1 MGKTTVQEIDA
12 IFDPSQATLP
22 ESAHCDVKAKVET
35 LYADL
40 GISCAMVGAW
50 KDQDGCAECTGSA
63 DDEYKAIHQ
72 GSTAYACAG
81 AVDVDEHAGH
91 DHDEDDHDDH
101 EPTAPETTN
110 SAWRTLGST
119 SLAAICSLLMLLSR

>member
-1 MGKTTVQEIDA
+1 MG
-12 IFDPSQATLP
+12 
-22 ESAHCDVKAKVET
+22 
-35 LYADL
+35 

-63 DDEYKAIHQ
+63 DDEYKSIHQ

-81 AVDVDEHAGH
+81 AVDGDDHAGH

-101 EPTAPETTN
+101 DDHEPTDEEIIS

>member
-1 MGKTTVQEIDA
+1 MG
-12 IFDPSQATLP
+12 
-22 ESAHCDVKAKVET
+22 KAKVET

-50 KDQDGCAECTGSA
+50 KDQDGCAECN
-63 DDEYKAIHQ
+63 DDDDYTAIHP

-81 AVDVDEHAGH
+81 AVDGDDHAGH

-101 EPTAPETTN
+101 DDHEPTDLEAETSS